1 MEASELQQMA
11 ERFFVTF
18 LQCVCVCV
26 CVCMCTSV
34 CMYVCVCVC
43 VCVCTSACMHVCVCV
58 CVCVCWGGRWGL
70 QLRIMEPL
78 I

>member
-1 MEASELQQMA
+1 MLLSKVETFQGLEEKACLGEVGHVVLNLISGVMLPKEQTAAEGLQG
-11 ERFFVTF
+11 R
-18 LQCVCVCV
+18 
-26 CVCMCTSV
+26 S
-34 CMYVCVCVC
+34 
-43 VCVCTSACMHVCVCV
+43 V